1 MTIPRAMR
9 ITLRGMPATMR
20 AVYFAVIGFA
30 VVITLVALWA
40 GLLLAVP
47 LIALFL
53 GSFLYTAP
61 FIFARRWRP
70 EPKRPTRRPVVRRR
84 RRRA

>member
-9 ITLRGMPATMR
+9 INLRGMPAPMR
-20 AVYFAVIGFA
+20 AVYFGVVGLA
-30 VVITLVALWA
+30 VVVMLVALWA
-40 GLLLAVP
+40 GLLVAVP

-53 GSFLYTAP
+53 GSFLHTAP

-84 RRRA
+84 RA